1 MPLWKI
7 HHPVDAYTADDKK
20 QFASAITAIYDALP
34 IPRFYV
40 VVLFEGVAAENFY
53 VSGDSRDRF
62 VRINI
67 DQMARTLPGPALR
80 EWWVHHLDDVIKP
93 WVGDLGFDWEFTITE
108 PPADLWSLQGFVPPP
123 FESRAEQRWIKENMA
138 SAYGQ
143 AEKLP
148 VNVRLAP
155 GTTGGE

>member
-1 MPLWKI
+1 MPMWKI

-20 QFASAITAIYDALP
+20 QFASAITSIFDALP

-40 VVLFEGVAAENFY
+40 VVLFEEVAAENFY

-67 DQMARTLPGPALR
+67 DHMARTLPGPVLR
-80 EWWVHHLDDVIKP
+80 EWWVHHADDVIKP
-93 WVGDLGFDWEFTITE
+93 WVGDRGFDWEFTITE

-123 FESRAEQRWIKENMA
+123 FESLAEQRWIKENKA
-138 SAYGQ
+138 SAYAQ
-143 AEKLP
+143 TEKLP
-148 VNVRLAP
+148 VNVRMGP
-155 GTTGGE
+155 GVTGGN